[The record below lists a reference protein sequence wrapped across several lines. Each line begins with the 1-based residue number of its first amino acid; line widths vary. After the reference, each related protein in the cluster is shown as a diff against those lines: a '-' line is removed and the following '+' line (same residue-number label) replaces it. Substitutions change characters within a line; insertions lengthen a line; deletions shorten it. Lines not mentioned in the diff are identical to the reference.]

1 MTKPDDDTAIVTVH
15 AEIEEI
21 PGQRADVQD
30 SEEPIEVGF
39 WYWIKEK
46 DDKDESWLACV
57 IQVGSNYVEVSS
69 THEGTTRIHFNKFDS
84 VATREPNAEA
94 VIKGKIGH
102 YQDEVNRLLGRVKE
116 VTAQLAI
123 NTNPALPGASETQAL
138 ALRGAEQPDMKEY
151 GAALVKAKEE
161 TLPDLFKQVEK
172 ANKSLATWMTAQVI
186 PLKAQAR
193 GLKKTIGAIDDR
205 IFSVELYAGLVE
217 TVEKIQDGDPA
228 QLGDKIHL
236 IQRLCYM
243 DEECLAQYRTGG
255 MTLEN
260 LEDFDAWLLEPEN
273 LERILPFTR
282 CVVSFRVRRF
292 EKRRE
297 MPNLSA
303 FLRILEEKE
312 QDKFTFL
319 YIRNGQQVFRMRTG
333 IEFGEKLFPDMDRA
347 SLGGKLWAE
356 MFAGDVK
363 GLITDH
369 DYQER
374 EKTYKRELAAFKVR
388 EKAYKEAL
396 KTPEAKRRAKEK
408 KLRHGP
414 DASCVD
420 VPWPGME
427 PYRSWNTFVPYNR
440 STVYYDDITA
450 KIQSEIKEHNRIAL
464 ILQGLLDRSPV
475 LHPHPPWQIWT
486 EAGFQAAFTLIY
498 DDSRALVAGEK
509 PDFEAYRARL
519 NKHLLVGSITV
530 GQEDAWLRAEAEKE
544 NDRRDRDY
552 RWKGEYRPTHFRPDG
567 DPGPGMLA
575 RVARHSRGNGKVTYE
590 WIRQRRR
597 SYSDEDKV
605 KATFTTDVKRV
616 LNVDAY
622 KPGDFKQF
630 FNDPRTRAEYLK
642 WAPLLLEAEEYHAG
656 NRKVEPLKPLP
667 TAPKKAPSWENQVKY
682 ARQKRTKAA
691 IKMYLHKCVRTKH
704 DIETKGGIKYP
715 KGTLWRVTGHDR
727 AGEFRISQIDETGR
741 LLGGSVHHVE
751 HTGTFE
757 LVEFIPEPP
766 EEKTV
771 EEPEDDVTDTDDE
784 DLDDEDL
791 DDEEEEEEEEEDDE
805 AGDGDELSE
814 EEDLDEGEDEDF
826 DEDDEE
832 EDDDE

>member
-69 THEGTTRIHFNKFDS
+69 IHEGTTRIHFDEFDS
-84 VATREPNAEA
+84 VATREPNAET
-94 VIKGKIGH
+94 VIKGKIAY

-161 TLPDLFKQVEK
+161 TLPDLFKQVEN
-172 ANKSLATWMTAQVI
+172 ANRSLATWMTAQVI

-193 GLKKTIGAIDDR
+193 GLKKTISAIDDR

-217 TVEKIQDGDPA
+217 TVERIQDGDPA

-255 MTLEN
+255 MTLDN

-292 EKRRE
+292 EKRRD
-297 MPNLSA
+297 MPNLIA
-303 FLRILEEKE
+303 FLRIMEEKK

-333 IEFGEKLFPDMDRA
+333 IEFGEKLFPDMGRA

-356 MFAGDVK
+356 ISSGSIKD
-363 GLITDH
+363 LITDA

-374 EKTYKRELAAFKVR
+374 EKKYQQELAEFKAAN
-388 EKAYKEAL
+388 KLYKEAL
-396 KTPEAKRRAKEK
+396 KSPEAKKRAKAK
-408 KLRHGP
+408 KLRTP

-420 VPWPGME
+420 VPWPGFG
-427 PYRSWNTFVPYNR
+427 PHRFYDYVPYDR

-450 KIQSEIKEHNRIAL
+450 RIQAEIKDHNRIAL

-509 PDFEAYRARL
+509 PDFDAYRARL
-519 NKHLLVGSITV
+519 NKHLLVGSVTV
-530 GQEDAWLRAEAEKE
+530 GQEDAWLRFEAEKE

-552 RWKGEYRPTHFRPDG
+552 RWKSEYRPTHFRPDG

-575 RVARHSRGNGKVTYE
+575 RVARYSRGSGRCTYE
-590 WIRQRRR
+590 WVRQRRR
-597 SYSDEDKV
+597 SYSDKDRVKV
-605 KATFTTDVKRV
+605 TFTTDAKHV

-630 FNDPRTRAEYLK
+630 FNDPRTRVEYLK

-656 NRKVEPLKPLP
+656 HRMVKPLKPLP
-667 TAPKKAPSWENQVKY
+667 TTPN
-682 ARQKRTKAA
+682 
-691 IKMYLHKCVRTKH
+691 C
-704 DIETKGGIKYP
+704 
-715 KGTLWRVTGHDR
+715 
-727 AGEFRISQIDETGR
+727 
-741 LLGGSVHHVE
+741 
-751 HTGTFE
+751 
-757 LVEFIPEPP
+757 PEPSGAP
-766 EEKTV
+766 PGGLHRE
-771 EEPEDDVTDTDDE
+771 
-784 DLDDEDL
+784 
-791 DDEEEEEEEEEDDE
+791 
-805 AGDGDELSE
+805 S
-814 EEDLDEGEDEDF
+814 
-826 DEDDEE
+826 
-832 EDDDE
+832 

>member
-1 MTKPDDDTAIVTVH
+1 MSDDEPKDIVPVR
-15 AEIEEI
+15 AELVEN
-21 PGQRADVQD
+21 PAQRADVED
-30 SEEPIEVGF
+30 PHDPLDVGQ

-46 DDKDESWLACV
+46 PKDEPWLACV
-57 IQVGSNYVEVSS
+57 VRIGSNYVKVSS
-69 THEGTTRIHFNKFDS
+69 IREGTQRIHFKDFDR
-84 VATREPNAEA
+84 VATHEPNAEA
-94 VIKGKIGH
+94 VIKGRIEH
-102 YQDEVNRLLGRVKE
+102 YQAKVNELLGRVKE

-123 NTNPALPGASETQAL
+123 TTAPGLPGASETQAL

-151 GAALVKAKEE
+151 GKALEKAKKD

-172 ANKSLATWMTAQVI
+172 ANENLAAWMTAQVI
-186 PLKAQAR
+186 PLKAQAK
-193 GLKKTIGAIDDR
+193 GLHKTIEAIDDR

-228 QLGDKIHL
+228 QLGDKVHL
-236 IQRLCYM
+236 VQRLCYM
-243 DEECLAQYRTGG
+243 DEECLAQYKTGG
-255 MTLEN
+255 MTLKN
-260 LEDFDAWLLEPEN
+260 LEAFDAWLLEPEN
-273 LERILPFTR
+273 LERLLPFTR
-282 CVVSFRVRRF
+282 CVVSFRVRRNL
-292 EKRRE
+292 KHRE
-297 MPNLSA
+297 MPNMRA
-303 FLRILEEKE
+303 FLQILEEE
-312 QDKFTFL
+312 QEDKFTYL
-319 YIRNGQQVFRMRTG
+319 YIRNGQQVFRMRTA
-333 IEFGEKLFPDMDRA
+333 IEFGEKLFPDMERA
-347 SLGGKLWAE
+347 ALDGKLWAE
-356 MFAGDVK
+356 MFAGSVK

-374 EKTYKRELAAFKVR
+374 ERKYKRDLAEYKAK

-396 KTPEAKRRAKEK
+396 KTPEAKARAKAK

-427 PYRSWNTFVPYNR
+427 PYRSWNTYVPYDR
-440 STVYYDDITA
+440 STVYYDDITGM
-450 KIQSEIKEHNRIAL
+450 IQAEIKEHNRIAL

-498 DDSRALVAGEK
+498 DDSRALVAGAK
-509 PDFEAYRARL
+509 PDFEAYRAKL
-519 NKHLLVGSITV
+519 NKHLMVGSVTV

-544 NDRRDRDY
+544 NARRDRDY
-552 RWKGEYRPTHFRPDG
+552 RWKGEYRPTHYRPDG
-567 DPGPGMLA
+567 DPGPGELA
-575 RVARHSRGNGKVTYE
+575 RVARYQRRAGKVTFE
-590 WIRQRRR
+590 WVRQRRR
-597 SYSDEDKV
+597 SYSSEEMV
-605 KATFTTDVKRV
+605 NAVFTTDVKRV

-656 NRKVEPLKPLP
+656 NRSVPELERLP
-667 TAPKKAPSWENQVKY
+667 PQPKKEPSWENQRKY

-691 IKMYLHKCVRTKH
+691 IKKYLHKCIRTTE
-704 DIETKGGIKYP
+704 DIETKAGIKYP

-741 LLGGSVHHVE
+741 HLGGEVHHVD
-751 HTGTFE
+751 HTDTFE

-766 EEKTV
+766 KEKTV
-771 EEPEDDVTDTDDE
+771 E
-784 DLDDEDL
+784 
-791 DDEEEEEEEEEDDE
+791 DDEETPEPEADELDEDEDDLDE
-805 AGDGDELSE
+805 DTGDGDELSE

-832 EDDDE
+832 EEDDEE